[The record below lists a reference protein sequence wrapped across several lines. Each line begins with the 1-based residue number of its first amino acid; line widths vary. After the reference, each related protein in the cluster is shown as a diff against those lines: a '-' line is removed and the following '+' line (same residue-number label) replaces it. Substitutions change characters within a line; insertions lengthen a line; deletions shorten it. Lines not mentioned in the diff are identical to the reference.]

1 MSDNPAKVMFWALRQ
16 KFVDDSVELEEKSRQ
31 VMYYSLAIG
40 HHVGVIDC
48 LNVVLECPLTDYQ
61 QWLTLLEE
69 GTARRKMQ
77 GLLTFG
83 EIIIDASH
91 IDTLAPAFAALSKT
105 AVEPWRG
112 WSLQI
117 LQHLQDMAHEPALYL
132 MVRVLN

>member
-1 MSDNPAKVMFWALRQ
+1 MSEYMTKVMFWTLRQ

-48 LNVVLECPLTDYQ
+48 LNVALECPLSEYQ
-61 QWLTLLEE
+61 HWLTLIEDAD
-69 GTARRKMQ
+69 ARRKMQ

-83 EIIIDASH
+83 EIVIDASH
-91 IDTLAPAFAALSKT
+91 VNTLAPSFVALSKT
-105 AVEPWRG
+105 AAEPYRS
-112 WSLQI
+112 WSRQL

-132 MVRVLN
+132 MVRLVA